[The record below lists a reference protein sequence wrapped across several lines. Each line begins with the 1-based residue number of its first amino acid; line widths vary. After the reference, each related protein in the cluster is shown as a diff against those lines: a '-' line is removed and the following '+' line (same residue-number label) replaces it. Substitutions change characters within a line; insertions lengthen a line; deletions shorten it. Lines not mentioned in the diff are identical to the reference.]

1 MSRRGGAS
9 SRWNALRQDFA
20 EDNASEAVDQN
31 LERKPSY
38 SRADL
43 IRDLRRSRAHELG
56 LDATAAHVREKL
68 MLFANS
74 DRETFVSV
82 ATLAAAIGRSQ
93 KTVRRA
99 LSRLYETGEVTPRIE
114 VTPWGRRNVYT
125 LAGPR
130 AVTMKRTTDALLERD
145 VAPATPS
152 LAAGQND
159 PMGRVTVTRSPPP
172 ETLLT
177 DRDQKNVPP
186 QPPLVVGRDV
196 PTVAERVI
204 ARWRDAKLP
213 ALDEYRAHVAIGRRV
228 ADGVDVEELLAAVDG
243 ARARTSSEGWQGVC
257 SAFAV
262 VMASGDD
269 VQAYARRGREAR
281 RARERVQTAEREVR
295 ARDIANERVAI
306 SMRGALAKTIAA
318 AAAGHYEVAARL
330 AQELELAPPS
340 DRTNERHGEP
350 RRLP

>member
-1 MSRRGGAS
+1 MSLPRRVSSGA
-9 SRWNALRQDFA
+9 NALRQDLA
-20 EDNASEAVDQN
+20 EDNASVGADQN
-31 LERKPSY
+31 LERKQSY

-43 IRDLRRSRAHELG
+43 IRDLRRSRAYELG

-68 MLFANS
+68 MVFANA

-82 ATLAAAIGRSQ
+82 TTLAAAIGRSE

-99 LSRLYETGEVTPRIE
+99 LGRLYEAGEVTPRIE
-114 VTPWGRRNVYT
+114 VTPWGRRNVYK

-130 AVTMKRTTDALLERD
+130 AVATKQTTDTLLERD

-159 PMGRVTVTRSPPP
+159 PMGTVTVTRSPPP

-186 QPPLVVGRDV
+186 QPPMVVGPDV
-196 PTVAERVI
+196 PAAAERVI
-204 ARWRDAKLP
+204 ARWRSARLP
-213 ALDEYRAHVAIGRRV
+213 TLDEHRARVVIGRRV
-228 ADGVDVEELLAAVDG
+228 ADGVDVEELLDAVDG

-262 VMASGDD
+262 VMASADD
-269 VQAYARRGREAR
+269 VQAYARRGRDAR
-281 RARERVQTAEREVR
+281 RARERVQAAEREVR
-295 ARDIANERVAI
+295 ARDSTNERVAI
-306 SMRGALAKTIAA
+306 AMRGALAKTIAA

-330 AQELELAPPS
+330 AQELERAPPEEGTKGEHH
-340 DRTNERHGEP
+340 DEP
-350 RRLP
+350 R

>member
-1 MSRRGGAS
+1 MAS
-9 SRWNALRQDFA
+9 GRANALRQDLA
-20 EDNASEAVDQN
+20 EDHANVAADQN

-68 MLFANS
+68 MVFANA

-82 ATLAAAIGRSQ
+82 TTLAAAIGRSE

-99 LSRLYETGEVTPRIE
+99 LGRLYEAGEVTPRIQ
-114 VTPWGRRNVYT
+114 VTPWGRRNVYK
-125 LAGPR
+125 LAGR
-130 AVTMKRTTDALLERD
+130 AVATKQTTDALLERE
-145 VAPATPS
+145 VAPSTPS

-159 PMGRVTVTRSPPP
+159 PMGTVRVTRSPPP
-172 ETLLT
+172 ETLLS

-186 QPPLVVGRDV
+186 QPPLVVGPEV

-204 ARWRDAKLP
+204 ARWRGARLP
-213 ALDEYRAHVAIGRRV
+213 ALDEHRARVVIGRRV
-228 ADGVDVEELLAAVDG
+228 ADGVDVEELLDAVDG
-243 ARARTSSEGWQGVC
+243 ALARTSSEGWQGIC

-262 VMASGDD
+262 VMASADD
-269 VQAYARRGREAR
+269 VQAYARRGREVR
-281 RARERVQTAEREVR
+281 SARERVQAAEREER
-295 ARDIANERVAI
+295 ARDSANQRVVI

-330 AQELELAPPS
+330 AQDLELAPPD
-340 DRTNERHGEP
+340 DRTKGAHSEP
-350 RRLP
+350 RRRI